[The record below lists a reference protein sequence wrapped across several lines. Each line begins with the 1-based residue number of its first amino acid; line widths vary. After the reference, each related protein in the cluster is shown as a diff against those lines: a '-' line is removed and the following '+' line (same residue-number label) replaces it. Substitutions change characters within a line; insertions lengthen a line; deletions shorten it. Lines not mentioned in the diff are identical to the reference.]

1 MVLELLTNI
10 FFYVLEDATPAEI
23 AAADPEKDKS
33 KQLWNIIFISMY

>member
-1 MVLELLTNI
+1 MGRDGIRIVTNI

-33 KQLWNIIFISMY
+33 KQF